1 MRRLTSKEARLLT
14 RARWLLDDLARSA
27 DAGVMT
33 VVENAEAERAQT
45 PWEGYQLGLIRER
58 CERAERAIFDAL
70 NGLSAYG
77 DDLRARAALNERR
90 EGEGAATD
98 AC

>member
-1 MRRLTSKEARLLT
+1 MRQLTNKEARLLT

-27 DAGVMT
+27 DDGVMT

-45 PWEGYQLGLIRER
+45 PWDGYRLGMLHER
-58 CERAERAIFDAL
+58 CESAESAVFDVL
-70 NGLSAYG
+70 NCLSSYG

-90 EGEGAATD
+90 EGEGTVA
-98 AC
+98 